1 MVPGPHVVAIVL
13 CFNLIKENQM
23 KCVKNTDG
31 KVERVGEELATK
43 RVNSGEWQY
52 CGKQEWKAKTRKK
65 E

>member
-1 MVPGPHVVAIVL
+1 
-13 CFNLIKENQM
+13 M

-52 CGKQEWKAKTRKK
+52 CGKQEWKAKTKKK